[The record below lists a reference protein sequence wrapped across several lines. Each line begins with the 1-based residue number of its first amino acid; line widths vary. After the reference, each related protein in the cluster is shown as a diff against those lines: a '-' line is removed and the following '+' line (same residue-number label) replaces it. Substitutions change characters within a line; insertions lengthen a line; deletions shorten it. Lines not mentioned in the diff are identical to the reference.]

1 MENILLMTIT
11 VFINQLIF
19 IWARTWNVKMIAANN
34 LKGVLLSGAVVHIAW
49 LIGITIGVVSFKAI
63 LTDFRWEYTPVII
76 GSLTGGL
83 IGSYFGLMEKQRY
96 RK

>member
-11 VFINQLIF
+11 VFVNQLIF

-34 LKGVLLSGAVVHIAW
+34 LKMVLISGAIVHIAW

-63 LTDFRWEYTPVII
+63 LQDFRIEYLPVII
-76 GSLTGGL
+76 GSLMGGL
-83 IGSYFGLMEKQRY
+83 IGSYFGLMEKMKY

>member
-1 MENILLMTIT
+1 MDSITVMTVT

-34 LKGVLLSGAVVHIAW
+34 MKAVLVSGAVVHIAW
-49 LIGITIGVVSFKAI
+49 LIGITIGVVSFSEI
-63 LTDFRWEYTPVII
+63 LQNFELRYLPVIF
-76 GSLTGGL
+76 GSLTGGIL
-83 IGSYFGLMEKQRY
+83 GSYFGLLEKMKY